1 MSFLILFS
9 SINLVG
15 PVTTQLTHTV
25 SDSSAEEA
33 TAEGIVPLVVEE
45 PEVTGIEVRYHA
57 EHGKHGDKEN
67 NIRNKTFHRITP
79 LCE

>member
-1 MSFLILFS
+1 VS
-9 SINLVG
+9 
-15 PVTTQLTHTV
+15 TQSTDAPSGT
-25 SDSSAEEA
+25 SASEA

-45 PEVTGIEVRYHA
+45 PEVTGIEVSHAA
-57 EHGKHGDKEN
+57 EHGKHREKEN

>member
-1 MSFLILFS
+1 MSFLILFPF
-9 SINLVG
+9 INLVS
-15 PVTTQLTHTV
+15 PVATQLTHTV

-45 PEVTGIEVRYHA
+45 PEVTGIEVSHAA
-57 EHGKHGDKEN
+57 EHGKHREKEN